1 MSLLEVTDLTIKTQN
16 QTILDHV
23 TISIE
28 QGEWV
33 SIIGESGSGKS
44 VTALAIGGILNDTL
58 KLDKGSILFEEQ
70 ELAGLA
76 EKSFRRYRGKQIGYI
91 FQDYQGAFTPFIT
104 VGRQF
109 DEMLKTHVKLSK
121 SKRKEMILQSLRNV
135 ELPENRVF
143 ESFPFQLS
151 GGQLQRAS
159 IAMAAILEPKLLI
172 ADEPTT
178 ALDSLSS
185 AAILEL
191 LDQLRKK
198 TKCGILFISHDL
210 RHVRKYADKIAIMQ
224 QGRIIESSKKVEIF
238 NKPQHPYTKH
248 LLASIPMLKNTP
260 SRLLTINEMEVTT
273 G

>member
-1 MSLLEVTDLTIKTQN
+1 MALLAVKDLTIKTQN

-23 TISIE
+23 TFSIE

-44 VTALAIGGILNDTL
+44 VTALAIGGLLNDTL
-58 KLDKGSILFEEQ
+58 KLEQGSILFGEQ
-70 ELAGLA
+70 ELTGLA
-76 EKSFRRYRGKQIGYI
+76 ERSFRYYRGKHIGYI
-91 FQDYQGAFTPFIT
+91 FQDYLGAFTPFIT

-121 SKRKEMILQSLRNV
+121 SIRKEMILQSLRNV
-135 ELPENRVF
+135 ELPEKRVF

-178 ALDSLSS
+178 ALDSLS
-185 AAILEL
+185 AAAVLQL

-224 QGRIIESSKKVEIF
+224 EGSIVEYSKKAEIF
-238 NKPQHPYTKH
+238 NNPQHPYTKH
-248 LLASIPMLKNTP
+248 LLASIPVLRNTP
-260 SRLLTINEMEVTT
+260 RPLLTIKEMEVTT